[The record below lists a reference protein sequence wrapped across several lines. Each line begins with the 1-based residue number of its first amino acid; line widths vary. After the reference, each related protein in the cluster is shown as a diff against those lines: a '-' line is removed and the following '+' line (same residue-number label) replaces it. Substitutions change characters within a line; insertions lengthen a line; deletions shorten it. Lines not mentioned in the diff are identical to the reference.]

1 MTGKRRTRA
10 SADGDTLP
18 ADTPAAGAG
27 RPSSAADGPSAFRGT
42 SEQIRGPLQ
51 GLQDLS
57 EIVAEHPPRVGAFVR
72 GLTIGALVGA
82 AIAGSAIWRRW
93 RRGKNS

>member
-1 MTGKRRTRA
+1 MTGKRR
-10 SADGDTLP
+10 SGS
-18 ADTPAAGAG
+18 TPQGG
-27 RPSSAADGPSAFRGT
+27 TGPSALPAESDAT
-42 SEQIRGPLQ
+42 PSDVPEIRGPLQ

-57 EIVAEHPPRVGAFVR
+57 EIVAEHPPRMGAFVR

-93 RRGKNS
+93 RRGK

>member
-1 MTGKRRTRA
+1 MTDRPEPAPGEPEPPP
-10 SADGDTLP
+10 LP
-18 ADTPAAGAG
+18 A
-27 RPSSAADGPSAFRGT
+27 
-42 SEQIRGPLQ
+42 RGPLQ

-57 EIVAEHPPRVGAFVR
+57 QILSDHPVHTRSFLR

-93 RRGKNS
+93 RRGGGFKNGS